1 MTKKIRRENCQVGIW
16 QKCYTDR
23 TTRGLMKNIGDNWKE
38 IGGNGREKKR
48 EDQKELMKKKRK
60 KKLKKKEQENEIKKM
75 QWEKQEMNTMSCE
88 FSGQKFLRGGYCHK
102 LMQL

>member
-48 EDQKELMKKKRK
+48 ED
-60 KKLKKKEQENEIKKM
+60 
-75 QWEKQEMNTMSCE
+75 
-88 FSGQKFLRGGYCHK
+88 
-102 LMQL
+102 